1 MVIQN
6 IAHTEYD
13 NNNQELTVLSRH
25 SFDKHGLKIVGA
37 VSVIFV
43 QPHGKNEQYEF
54 QNEDKVS
61 SSLSVI
67 TLPASF
73 TQTVDC
79 DKQRNLTN
87 DNPKG
92 INHIE
97 HRSDFVSKEGLSH
110 ENKIPSSSGSIG
122 DEFTNNHNV
131 SIIDFSKQRLEP
143 SLHSTPFPENHVNQN
158 QNQNQNN
165 FKSLTK
171 TVPNISPK
179 RPLNQL
185 TSAAV
190 RSVLNPNVLTSIPKT
205 VPLLSPVL
213 QDNTQIPRK
222 IPKTVQMVAS
232 EQTLNAVEGQHVQRH
247 NSPNIPKVVDAPHER
262 RVLKTKPKFMR
273 IKSLIVTRDK
283 KQDVY
288 CKLCQQKLDSC
299 NDIMVHSD
307 QHNLH
312 LACCVCEA
320 KFGSYCNMRRHCIG
334 HVQSI
339 LYKCSLCHCAYKR
352 KDNLNTHIK
361 KHYTSGVSSWRCQ
374 VRNSYHRSMSQL
386 SKTNTVAKPKVPKPL
401 ILNSSSMQTHTTS
414 MATSTSLSPDRFP
427 YQLNT
432 AEKSGFEVTKTPD
445 CSLLN
450 LSESHIDLTSD
461 DDLVEVENVLVNK
474 LSSGLETSDLTKSV
488 LTTEPNPRSEVEGM
502 ESNASEFSTEN
513 KSNKPGSRSPDTE
526 NLQEQ
531 GQSEPPKQIMNYT
544 CSSCNLHFEQI
555 DHLKRHIVS
564 FHSEELN
571 PCNDAQN
578 KGDNS
583 IILES
588 DIKIES
594 IDTSQDSQIIDI
606 GKLGEFSHNLAKQLV
621 ENVQDNVMHVEHLN
635 MGHYTTNENSPKHSQ
650 KNSIYHSNLGSYTA
664 NENSPTS
671 SNNSAINH
679 SEGNAQ
685 MNNRPMKKGRSGTS
699 LGSVTPICRV
709 CGFMFNDIQT
719 AVDHKMNHPAEIP
732 SMFGCTICNTDLSSR
747 ECLRRHIRSHMGEE
761 HRCSYC
767 HSKYSRLDNLY
778 THMKN
783 AHGWVKQKYGQFG
796 NG

>member
-43 QPHGKNEQYEF
+43 QPLDGKNEQF
-54 QNEDKVS
+54 QWQNEDKVS

-67 TLPASF
+67 TLPGSF
-73 TQTVDC
+73 TQTVDGN
-79 DKQRNLTN
+79 KQRNLDL

-92 INHIE
+92 INHNE
-97 HRSDFVSKEGLSH
+97 YRSDFVSKEGLRH
-110 ENKIPSSSGSIG
+110 ENKIPASSSGSIG
-122 DEFTNNHNV
+122 DEFTNTHNV

-143 SLHSTPFPENHVNQN
+143 SLHSTPFSENSV
-158 QNQNQNN
+158 NQNQNN
-165 FKSLTK
+165 FKSQTNM
-171 TVPNISPK
+171 VPSISPK

-190 RSVLNPNVLTSIPKT
+190 RSVLNPNVLTSIPKP
-205 VPLLSPVL
+205 VPMLSPVL

-222 IPKTVQMVAS
+222 IPKTVQMIAG

-247 NSPNIPKVVDAPHER
+247 SSPNIPKVVDAPHER
-262 RVLKTKPKFMR
+262 RMLKMKPKFMR
-273 IKSLIVTRDK
+273 IKSLVVTRDK

-386 SKTNTVAKPKVPKPL
+386 SKTNTVAKPKVPKPH
-401 ILNSSSMQTHTTS
+401 ILNSSRMQTHTAS
-414 MATSTSLSPDRFP
+414 IASSTSLSSDQFP

-432 AEKSGFEVTKTPD
+432 PEKSGFEVRNTPDPD

-450 LSESHIDLTSD
+450 LSENHIDLTSD
-461 DDLVEVENVLVNK
+461 DDLVEVENVLADK
-474 LSSGLETSDLTKSV
+474 LSSGLGTSDQTNPV
-488 LTTEPNPRSEVEGM
+488 FTTEPYTHTEIEEM
-502 ESNASEFSTEN
+502 ESNASELTTEN
-513 KSNKPGSRSPDTE
+513 QSNKPSSSSSDAE
-526 NLQEQ
+526 NLQEK
-531 GQSEPPKQIMNYT
+531 GIVEPPKQIMNYT
-544 CSSCNLHFEQI
+544 CSSCSLHFEQI

-571 PCNDAQN
+571 PRNDTQN

-583 IILES
+583 VILES
-588 DIKIES
+588 DIKTETH
-594 IDTSQDSQIIDI
+594 DTSQDSQIIDI

-621 ENVQDNVMHVEHLN
+621 ENVQDNIMHVEHLN
-635 MGHYTTNENSPKHSQ
+635 IGHYTTNENSPKNSQ
-650 KNSIYHSNLGSYTA
+650 KNSIYHPNLGSYSA
-664 NENSPTS
+664 NENSPKS
-671 SNNSAINH
+671 SHNSAINH

-783 AHGWVKQKYGQFG
+783 AHGWVKNKYGQFG